1 MKLSI
6 DFESR
11 SLADLSEVGA
21 WNYSLHKST
30 VVLMCAISADGGKAT
45 CFDCRQPDALNVVKL
60 MLQDADEI
68 HAWNVGFEYALI
80 TNVLKLDIPLLRFF
94 DTMAKACAFSVP
106 ASLGKCGA
114 ALNLSI
120 QKDTEGD
127 RLMKLFSMPAKA
139 GKLKGQLRD
148 MTPELESEYA
158 RYMDYCRQDV
168 ESEMAIGAALPDLT
182 GDDLAFWRTTW
193 ITNLRGIPIDMELV
207 TSLQKMVERGEK
219 VIGSAVSERTDGA
232 LDGYVLK
239 NNHKKVSKYLDIP
252 SVAKAYVT
260 EVLARADVD
269 PKTRELLEARQALGR
284 TAVAKLPKFKNY
296 ASVVDHRVRDAHR
309 FNGAQSGR
317 DTSLGINLMNLPRG
331 AKFDVPKLI
340 ACAKADDWEG
350 FFEAAKYH
358 LGKSGPVPVL
368 FDPLGAVVA
377 CLRGCIAPKHGVLYQ
392 CDYASIEPRVLA
404 WYSGQEWE
412 LEAWRKYDAKQGPDL
427 YKVFAGK
434 AWGIEPDAVSG
445 DQRQLGK
452 VGKLAA
458 AYRTGWK
465 TLQTQAKDAYGL
477 ILSDA
482 EAQFIIDGYR
492 ATHREN
498 VAFWHNT
505 EKAAEKAVD
514 NPGSVY
520 SIGKAAYRFDGLH
533 LQCRLVSGR
542 KITYPYA
549 TMETVV
555 HPEYGPKRQL
565 HYMREDGPGEVWRKI
580 STHGGVLTNHIVQGT
595 SGCLLRYA
603 CNNLEAAGFK
613 VILRIYDEIV
623 AEMPDAS
630 RFDEFQRIILQLPEW
645 AEGLPVSGAG
655 WVAECYKK
663 DG

>member
-6 DFESR
+6 DFETR

-21 WNYSLHKST
+21 WNYSLHEST

-45 CFDCRQPDALNVVKL
+45 CFDCRQPDVLNVVER

-80 TNVLKLDIPLLRFF
+80 TNVLKLEIPVLRFL
-94 DTMAKACAFSVP
+94 DTMAKACAFSMP

-114 ALNLSI
+114 ALNLPI
-120 QKDTEGD
+120 QKDKEGD
-127 RLMKLFSMPAKA
+127 RLMKLFSMPATA

-148 MTPELESEYA
+148 MTPELESEYV

-168 ESEMAIGAALPDLT
+168 EAEMAIDAALPDLT

-239 NNHKKVSKYLDIP
+239 NNHNKVSKYLDLP
-252 SVAKAYVT
+252 SVAKAYVK

-350 FFEAAKYH
+350 FFETAKYH
-358 LGKSGPVPVL
+358 FGKSGPVPVL

-377 CLRGCIAPKHGVLYQ
+377 CLRGCIAPKQGVLYQ

-452 VGKLAA
+452 VGKLACFSSDTEILTDEGYKRITEITRDDRVWDGCEFVLSDGVVYQGEKTCLSLNGLRITPDHKIHVGRMWMSAREAGVVGCYLQSALNLATTPSWVTNSGGRRWGPRYVANA
-458 AYRTGWK
+458 AWCIGLRLAIYAVTAQVAVKRALRACAKPFTKPKPVRDAFAPTLRIGADCLLGLTLRTGAAL
-465 TLQTQAKDAYGL
+465 TRTIGRML
-477 ILSDA
+477 ITED
-482 EAQFIIDGYR
+482 EA
-492 ATHREN
+492 
-498 VAFWHNT
+498 
-505 EKAAEKAVD
+505 
-514 NPGSVY
+514 
-520 SIGKAAYRFDGLH
+520 
-533 LQCRLVSGR
+533 
-542 KITYPYA
+542 
-549 TMETVV
+549 
-555 HPEYGPKRQL
+555 
-565 HYMREDGPGEVWRKI
+565 
-580 STHGGVLTNHIVQGT
+580 
-595 SGCLLRYA
+595 LR
-603 CNNLEAAGFK
+603 
-613 VILRIYDEIV
+613 
-623 AEMPDAS
+623 
-630 RFDEFQRIILQLPEW
+630 
-645 AEGLPVSGAG
+645 
-655 WVAECYKK
+655 
-663 DG
+663 